1 MTRTFRKL
9 LLATS
14 AVTMIGYAGAASA
27 QSSID
32 ASTGATAGAITIA
45 AGLEAMMVGNS
56 QIGVTTDATT
66 NVTGTVTTDVTGGV
80 LTTPQTNVNSVIETL
95 SRLNQATN
103 TVQGDVTTPGT
114 AATGAVS
121 ITPGTSVTANVGAG
135 IVSFQDIQTT
145 LATATNTNGAVT
157 TTVDG
162 TSINQATT
170 VASSRIVADA
180 LANDVSNSVN
190 VTGTGGA
197 LGTQAAIA
205 SLQNADGLGAV
216 EATIATGASVGAV
229 MGTTGLLADGTVTVS
244 GNVVGARAGLNQAA
258 NELVVGNGSAASG
271 LNSGNGIE
279 AASLT
284 GFTGDVASF
293 DADYAIANS
302 QVATLTGGVTSTID
316 GFGVGASLA
325 AATAVAANVSVLGNQ
340 VTSDA
345 VANSATNRLVASVDS
360 INPAV
365 AAVGS
370 VQSNTGTD
378 VTSTITT
385 GALGIG
391 DATFLAI
398 GGVMAA
404 NTTFTVADN
413 TVSATAVSNRANNV
427 LGLNSSGGMAG
438 SIGAVAGNQY
448 VDTVTANASVTAADV
463 GAFTSGSAPTSAV
476 DVLNNQVLASAALNS
491 QTNLVV
497 GSGATGYSPASL
509 VATNTQYATAST
521 STATIG
527 DGNIAGLSAAGDV
540 SVTAANNTIKAMASA
555 NVATNTVANTSR
567 SFSFGR

>member
-271 LNSGNGIE
+271 LNSGNGK
-279 AASLT
+279 ASR
-284 GFTGDVASF
+284 F
-293 DADYAIANS
+293 D
-302 QVATLTGGVTSTID
+302 
-316 GFGVGASLA
+316 
-325 AATAVAANVSVLGNQ
+325 
-340 VTSDA
+340 
-345 VANSATNRLVASVDS
+345 
-360 INPAV
+360 
-365 AAVGS
+365 
-370 VQSNTGTD
+370 
-378 VTSTITT
+378 
-385 GALGIG
+385 
-391 DATFLAI
+391 
-398 GGVMAA
+398 
-404 NTTFTVADN
+404 
-413 TVSATAVSNRANNV
+413 TVS
-427 LGLNSSGGMAG
+427 
-438 SIGAVAGNQY
+438 
-448 VDTVTANASVTAADV
+448 
-463 GAFTSGSAPTSAV
+463 
-476 DVLNNQVLASAALNS
+476 
-491 QTNLVV
+491 
-497 GSGATGYSPASL
+497 
-509 VATNTQYATAST
+509 
-521 STATIG
+521 
-527 DGNIAGLSAAGDV
+527 
-540 SVTAANNTIKAMASA
+540 
-555 NVATNTVANTSR
+555 
-567 SFSFGR
+567 